1 MSWESDG
8 IEKKKKKRRTDYLK
22 FGPEQLEDEISTS

>member
-8 IEKKKKKRRTDYLK
+8 IEKKKKRTDYLK